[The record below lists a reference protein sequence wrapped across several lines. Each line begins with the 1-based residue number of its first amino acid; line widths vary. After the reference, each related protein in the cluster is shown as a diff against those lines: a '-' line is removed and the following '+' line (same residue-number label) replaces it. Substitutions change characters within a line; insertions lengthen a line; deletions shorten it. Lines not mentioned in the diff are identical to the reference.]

1 MIKCPPCPVTNPS
14 LPYPPPP
21 KNKQKTTNTATKYKT
36 KRKKKKDAK
45 LECQV
50 KLQTH
55 KDPRKLKFRLTQNF
69 VATGGK
75 VNFRLQTQHLTAQH
89 LTAMSN

>member
-69 VATGGK
+69 VATGGI

>member
-1 MIKCPPCPVTNPS
+1 MIKCPLALSLTHPS
-14 LPYPPPP
+14 STHHH
-21 KNKQKTTNTATKYKT
+21 QKTNKKQLTQQPNIKQS
-36 KRKKKKDAK
+36 KKKKDAK

-89 LTAMSN
+89 LNAMSN

>member
-1 MIKCPPCPVTNPS
+1 MPPCPVTNPS
-14 LPYPPPP
+14 LLYPPPP
-21 KNKQKTTNTATKYKT
+21 KNKQKTTNTTTKYKT
-36 KRKKKKDAK
+36 KQKKKDAK

-89 LTAMSN
+89 LNAM